1 MSLEHLN
8 ICILRIYFFSFYF
21 FPEISPCFPNPCQN
35 GGHCIRSG
43 YSYTCS
49 CVAGFT
55 SDNCEDGMW
64 YIERIKHSG
73 RKGEREDLIIF
84 KMQDFTHRHVYL
96 SGGRDT
102 EMEMTSL
109 CLFYLSDIN
118 ECDSDPCQ
126 NNGHCNNLRG
136 SYQCAC
142 PSGYLGTNCQSGKF

>member
-1 MSLEHLN
+1 M
-8 ICILRIYFFSFYF
+8 
-21 FPEISPCFPNPCQN
+21 
-35 GGHCIRSG
+35 
-43 YSYTCS
+43 
-49 CVAGFT
+49 AGFT
-55 SDNCEDGMW
+55 SENCEDGMW

-102 EMEMTSL
+102 EMEMTL

-126 NNGHCNNLRG
+126 NNGHCNNLPG